1 MSKTTFFKDL
11 GKRDKKHLAEM
22 GMQTLG
28 AFRRNAEEQRQMRLA
43 HPESEPCFE
52 CKAIARK
59 LGVAV

>member
-1 MSKTTFFKDL
+1 MGKTTFFKDL

-28 AFRRNAEEQRQMRLA
+28 TFRRNAEEQRLMRLA
-43 HPESEPCFE
+43 TPDIEPCFT
-52 CKAIARK
+52 CKEIARK